1 MSGWVDE
8 LAAALGVEPLSGG
21 ETGRLLSTARE
32 IAHRV
37 ERKDTPL
44 AAFVIGLGTARRV
57 GEGASR
63 EEAFRQSL
71 DVALARL
78 PEEPP
83 PAG

>member
-1 MSGWVDE
+1 MSGWLDE
-8 LAAALGVEPLSGG
+8 LAEALGVGALSGG
-21 ETGRLLSTARE
+21 ETGRLLTTARE

-44 AAFVIGLGTARRV
+44 ATFLLGLATGRLVGDGTA
-57 GEGASR
+57 R
-63 EEAFRQSL
+63 EEAFRRSIE
-71 DVALARL
+71 VVLARL

>member
-1 MSGWVDE
+1 MGGWVDE
-8 LAAALGVEPLSGG
+8 LAEALGVEPLSGG

-44 AAFVIGLGTARRV
+44 ATFLLGLATGARLS
-57 GEGASR
+57 GGSSR
-63 EEAFRQSL
+63 EEAFRQSVE
-71 DVALARL
+71 VALARL
-78 PEEPP
+78 PEEPA

>member
-8 LAAALGVEPLSGG
+8 LAEALGIDPLSGG

-44 AAFVIGLGTARRV
+44 ATFLLGVATGQLV
-57 GEGASR
+57 GGGTPR
-63 EEAFRQSL
+63 EEAFRQSIEI
-71 DVALARL
+71 VLARL
-78 PEEPP
+78 PDEPP

>member
-1 MSGWVDE
+1 MGAWVDE
-8 LAAALGVEPLSGG
+8 LAEALGVEPLSGG

-44 AAFVIGLGTARRV
+44 ATFLLGMAAGRRL
-57 GEGASR
+57 GEGTSR
-63 EEAFRQSL
+63 EDAFRESI
-71 DVALARL
+71 DVVLARL